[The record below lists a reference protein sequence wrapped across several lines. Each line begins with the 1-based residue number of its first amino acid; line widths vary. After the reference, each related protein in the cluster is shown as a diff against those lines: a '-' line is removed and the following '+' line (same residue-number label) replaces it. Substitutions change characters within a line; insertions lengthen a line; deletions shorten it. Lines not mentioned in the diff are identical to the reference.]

1 MLIIFIGPPGSGKGT
16 QSTLLLKNFSIPSIC
31 VGDILRAKIQNDID
45 LKQKMDSGSL
55 LSSDYI
61 NQIMADELKKL
72 NLDQNM
78 ILDGYPR
85 TIEQALFLDE
95 IYPNVKKVAVFFKS
109 NDQDLID
116 RLSNRFLCSDCKA
129 VYNKKYNNTKVSGVC
144 DNCGGTKFTQ
154 RADDNKDVIKNRL
167 EQYRNSTEPLLEYY
181 SKSNILNT
189 IDCSRDF
196 QDVFS
201 DVCGVI
207 NLI

>member
-16 QSTLLLKNFSIPSIC
+16 QSTLLLKNFRIPSVC
-31 VGDILRAKIQNDID
+31 MGDILRSKIENDAN

-72 NLDQNM
+72 KLDQNI

-95 IYPNVKKVAVFFKS
+95 NYHNIKKVALFFKS

-129 VYNKKYNNTKVSGVC
+129 VYNKKYNNTKLSGVC

-154 RADDNKDVIKNRL
+154 RADDQRDVIKNRL

-181 SKSNILNT
+181 SKSNILNKV
-189 IDCSRDF
+189 DCSRDF
-196 QDVFS
+196 QDVFR
-201 DVCGVI
+201 DVCVAI
-207 NLI
+207 NLV

>member
-16 QSTLLLKNFSIPSIC
+16 QSTLLLKNFRISSVC
-31 VGDILRAKIQNDID
+31 MGDILRSKIENDAN

-72 NLDQNM
+72 KLDQNI

-95 IYPNVKKVAVFFKS
+95 NYPNIKKVALFFKS

-129 VYNKKYNNTKVSGVC
+129 VYNKKYNNTKLSGVC

-154 RADDNKDVIKNRL
+154 RADDQRDVIKNRL

-196 QDVFS
+196 QEVFR
-201 DVCGVI
+201 DVCVAI
-207 NLI
+207 NLV